1 MRTMRPP
8 RSATPEP
15 VDPESVSPSGPR
27 RAAKQAALVL
37 LCLLWI
43 AVGLIGHDPWKNDDA
58 TTFGVAFGMART
70 GDVALGR
77 KHITTDFV
85 ENRREGTGGRD
96 LEQLER
102 LVVLALFGEHA
113 GKA

>member
-58 TTFGVAFGMART
+58 TTFGVADGSVVVMISLVRGNYVKHCSTLGNEFKT
-70 GDVALGR
+70 G
-77 KHITTDFV
+77 
-85 ENRREGTGGRD
+85 
-96 LEQLER
+96 QSWP
-102 LVVLALFGEHA
+102 
-113 GKA
+113 